1 MAVRQKKKTTAKKP
15 KQARGRR
22 RAGWKIGM
30 AILSLIALGAGAMHL
45 NAKTVHVRYAE
56 VMLEDLP
63 ASFDGTK
70 VLFASDFDLSGRSAG
85 KMFRRLQALQPDL
98 LLLGG
103 DYASPTLLERLNGRT
118 GADET
123 VARKAFFDSLADF
136 HAPMGKLAV
145 SGDHDGDADGL
156 NIAMIGSGVRLID
169 GGVQTIS
176 NGTDEIYIAGIGE
189 NTRDVSGIAEH
200 MRTGQC
206 VIALMHRPSRVV
218 DVRIAEAGDSGPWAD
233 LSLAGHNHGGQI
245 QLLGRTALSL
255 DDADKR
261 LLSGWST
268 DGGLTLVTSGVG
280 CEGVNLR
287 FGSIAEVWMITLRK
301 K

>member
-1 MAVRQKKKTTAKKP
+1 MAARQKKKTPAKKP
-15 KQARGRR
+15 KRARSRR
-22 RAGWKIGM
+22 RFGWKIGM
-30 AILSLIALGAGAMHL
+30 AALSLIALGAGAMYA
-45 NAKTVHVRYAE
+45 NAKIVHVRYAE

-63 ASFDGTK
+63 ASFDGTT
-70 VLFASDFDLSGRSAG
+70 VLFASDFDLSGGSAR
-85 KMFRRLQALQPDL
+85 KMFKRLQPLQPDL

-103 DYASPTLLERLNGRT
+103 DYASPTLLERLNGST
-118 GADET
+118 GAGET
-123 VARKAFFDSLADF
+123 EARKAFFDSLADF
-136 HAPMGKLAV
+136 HAPLGKLAV
-145 SGDHDGDADGL
+145 SGEHDGDADGL
-156 NIAMIGSGVRLID
+156 NIAMIGTGVRLID

-189 NTRDVSGIAEH
+189 GTRDVSSIAGH
-200 MRTGQC
+200 MRSDQC

-245 QLLGRTALSL
+245 QIAGRTALTL

-280 CEGVNLR
+280 CEGISLR
-287 FGSIAEVWMITLRK
+287 LGSTAEVWMITLRK